1 MNTNKPQAFSR
12 CGPPG
17 SRLFG
22 SKTAAAA
29 PVLSTLIQGFAV
41 VESEMPSLERNI
53 EGVAELRHAGR
64 DVARWALNY
73 QPSGI
78 AACALVERA
87 GGIHRSSTR

>member
-12 CGPPG
+12 CGSPG
-17 SRLFG
+17 SKLFG

-29 PVLSTLIQGFAV
+29 PVLSTLIQVFAV
-41 VESEMPSLERNI
+41 VESEMRSLERNT

-78 AACALVERA
+78 AARALVERA